1 LRIKAGFQK
10 FSKLIPA
17 KVRESTVNMGTRK
30 QRAFKMT
37 KDTQEILYTPRQ
49 TDPLLLKAQLMLS
62 AYSKSTGAQIGIT
75 DYNHVSIPE
84 VYDEIT
90 LEKNLCLYCIKQRR
104 TMAAAKNQD
113 HICNP
118 CREIHISGMKKALV
132 SGGSYTYKCELGFV
146 FWTSPV
152 YSGKRFVGAL
162 IGGGFLDNDREETVE
177 KLLLY
182 GGGESKEELL
192 MRLSVYPRADPQHIK
207 ALAGLILICAEYL
220 SQNSGNY
227 HETLKRRGLQQTEL
241 MGELE
246 KLKQQYPP
254 DGPAPEYSL
263 DKENEF
269 LGAIR
274 QGDAENA
281 RRLLNELLAPL
292 LYSHSDEF
300 KLIQYRVLELA
311 VLLSRLENSS
321 LGLSTSFSSVV
332 QQSLKSLEEV
342 DNTEELVDTLHLL
355 TQHLAEQAFSFQG
368 APHFLALKRAE
379 KFIQMNF
386 SRKLSLNEIAA
397 ASGLSAPYFSTI
409 FKKEMGENLSTYLN
423 RLRVEKARRLLVE
436 TDLPLSKISLS
447 CGFEDQSWF
456 SKIFKSYSG
465 INPAK
470 YRQKK
475 KISSPELPESRL
487 SDDYHAIVKRS
498 EP

>member
-1 LRIKAGFQK
+1 
-10 FSKLIPA
+10 
-17 KVRESTVNMGTRK
+17 M
-30 QRAFKMT
+30 M
-37 KDTQEILYTPRQ
+37 KDTQEFIYTPKQ
-49 TDPLLLKAQLMLS
+49 TDPLLIKAQLMLS
-62 AYSKSTGAQIGIT
+62 AYAKSTGAQVGIT
-75 DYNHVSIPE
+75 DYNYVSIPE
-84 VYDEIT
+84 AFDEIT
-90 LEKNLCLYCIKQRR
+90 IEKNLCLYCIKQRR
-104 TMAAAKNQD
+104 NIAVTKNQD
-113 HICNP
+113 YIFNP
-118 CREIHISGMKKALV
+118 CRDIHITGMKKALF
-132 SGGSYTYKCELGFV
+132 SGGSHTYKCELGFV

-162 IGGGFLDNDREETVE
+162 IGGGFLDNDKEETAE
-177 KLLLY
+177 KLLLL
-182 GGGESKEELL
+182 GGSETKEELL

-207 ALAGLILICAEYL
+207 ALAGLMLICAEYL
-220 SQNSGNY
+220 SQDSGNY

-241 MGELE
+241 LEELE
-246 KLKQQYPP
+246 KLKQIYPS
-254 DGPAPEYSL
+254 GTPAPEYSL
-263 DKENEF
+263 EKENDF

-274 QGDAENA
+274 QGEAANA

-292 LYSHSDEF
+292 LYSHPDEF
-300 KLIQYRVLELA
+300 KLIQYRALELA
-311 VLLSRLENSS
+311 VLLSRLENTS

-332 QQSLKSLEEV
+332 QQSLKSIEEV
-342 DNTEELVDTLHLL
+342 NNAEELVDILHLL

-368 APHFLALKRAE
+368 IPHFLALKRAE

-475 KISSPELPESRL
+475 KYSAPDIPESNL
-487 SDDYHAIVKRS
+487 SDDYHALVKKS
-498 EP
+498 ES